1 MRVARA
7 RLLGDLARNRGPA
20 TTLAAA
26 LLAAVASLGS
36 VFPAGRGAAAVR
48 EPPDYASGANAPSR
62 LADTGLY
69 QDASAERVAADVLA
83 YTPQYPLWSDGATK
97 RRWIRLPPGAAIDAS
112 DPDAWVFPIG
122 TQIWKEFS
130 FGRRVETRYME
141 RLADGSW
148 RFAVYAWTADG
159 SDARLA
165 PTRGIRRAAESRP
178 GVPYD
183 LPSVYDCRACHEGGP
198 TPVLGFSALQ
208 LSPDRDPLA
217 PSAERPRAGDVDL
230 ARLLGRGLIRRLPAS
245 LVTRPP
251 RIAAPTPRARAALGY
266 LHANCGNCHDARG
279 PLGSLGLSLVQR
291 VAPRAA
297 PPPALATAVG
307 VVSRFRPHDSG
318 GSGTPLRIRPGHPEE
333 SVLFTRMASRDP
345 LLQMPPLGTRL
356 ADEGAL
362 ALVSEWIRELPP
374 QRTGSSKRT
383 PAAPHVTPEE
393 P

>member
-1 MRVARA
+1 M
-7 RLLGDLARNRGPA
+7 
-20 TTLAAA
+20 
-26 LLAAVASLGS
+26 
-36 VFPAGRGAAAVR
+36 
-48 EPPDYASGANAPSR
+48 
-62 LADTGLY
+62 
-69 QDASAERVAADVLA
+69 LA

-141 RLADGSW
+141 RLADGTW

-159 SDARLA
+159 SDARRA

-183 LPSVYDCRACHEGGP
+183 IPSVYDCRACHEGGP

-251 RIAAPTPRARAALGY
+251 RIVAPTPRARAALGY

-297 PPPALATAVG
+297 PPALATAVG
-307 VVSRFRPHDSG
+307 VVSRFPPARLG
-318 GSGTPLRIRPGHPEE
+318 RLQVRRCGSVPATPRRACSSRARAIR
-333 SVLFTRMASRDP
+333 SFRCRRSARASR
-345 LLQMPPLGTRL
+345 TRTRWRSSPS
-356 ADEGAL
+356 G
-362 ALVSEWIRELPP
+362 SESSRPSA
-374 QRTGSSKRT
+374 GSSKRT